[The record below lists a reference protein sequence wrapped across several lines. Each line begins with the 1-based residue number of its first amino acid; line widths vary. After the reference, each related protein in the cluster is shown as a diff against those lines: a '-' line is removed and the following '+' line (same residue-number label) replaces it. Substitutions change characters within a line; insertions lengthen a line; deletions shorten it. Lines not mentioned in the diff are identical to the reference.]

1 MRTERICQVKCWS
14 KVRLGRVNRF
24 DLEKQIK
31 IAIEKKV
38 KSKLKF
44 GRALNLRTM
53 LVVLDGGASM
63 SKMTK
68 SCYRA

>member
-1 MRTERICQVKCWS
+1 MRTERICQVKRWS
-14 KVRLGRVNRF
+14 KVRLGLVNRF

-44 GRALNLRTM
+44 GRALNLRPM
-53 LVVLDGGASM
+53 LAVFDGGAST
-63 SKMTK
+63 STTAE
-68 SCYRA
+68 SCSGA

>member
-1 MRTERICQVKCWS
+1 MRVCGDARALRNEDD
-14 KVRLGRVNRF
+14 LGDEVRF

-44 GRALNLRTM
+44 GRALNLRPM
-53 LVVLDGGASM
+53 LAVLDGGAST
-63 SKMTK
+63 STMTG
-68 SCYRA
+68 SCSGA